1 MILSTL
7 ENFDISSLVIKMLGL
22 PVSKTMDF
30 EAKFDKLMLFE
41 VDGQYTHTSDSGK
54 DFGKTDISYFVMI
67 DYTHTLTMIGTFGT
81 AILQLPVNGGHDGGN
96 FHVEYKGR
104 KATYEDQV
112 DSHKLSSL
120 SSFYDSCQ
128 YVMKPIT
135 RGWKLTLVFNLVW
148 TNSTIVMPT
157 DFLVF
162 LKSLKKLEEAL
173 ISWVP
178 QRKEDVFSTEV
189 QQLLKENVKI
199 PLITWIDDKIVSCNE
214 KAEDTDIEDSE
225 DSENSENDD
234 NSEYEYDS
242 DSSDLWY
249 DDETDC
255 HCDQKI
261 STRECEEE
269 DVLFFVLEEKYFEN
283 SLMFHHLQGND
294 RILADLLRCCPFIDV
309 HLAKATYIKPIAR
322 KTTGGMAPKNQSP
335 IKILRWIDSNGAVK
349 DLKIDE
355 LNWSEKCVGPIRNL
369 LGPCSTETYS
379 ETRLNSAECHYQ
391 NSFRCSGEVE
401 IIRERICFHTI
412 LVIWP
417 KHQSIGM
424 YCRYGRYGLDM
435 FLNYFESSLTSML
448 GWQAVAQQQL
458 TQDFHQ
464 VVEYCCTHPKRIWT
478 QSSFKKGEITLRLLR
493 LCIALRARKEGLQIL
508 KILGSEFETK
518 RKKQILSFV
527 GIQNEQVAQ
536 ALVQFVCQS
545 NGECFMLF
553 VKFN

>member
-1 MILSTL
+1 
-7 ENFDISSLVIKMLGL
+7 
-22 PVSKTMDF
+22 
-30 EAKFDKLMLFE
+30 
-41 VDGQYTHTSDSGK
+41 
-54 DFGKTDISYFVMI
+54 
-67 DYTHTLTMIGTFGT
+67 MIGTFGT

-96 FHVEYKGR
+96 FNLEYKGR

-120 SSFYDSCQ
+120 SSFYDSCH
-128 YVMKPIT
+128 YVTKPIT

-214 KAEDTDIEDSE
+214 KAEDTNIEDSE

-234 NSEYEYDS
+234 NSENESDS
-242 DSSDLWY
+242 DPSDFWY

-255 HCDQKI
+255 HCDKKI
-261 STRECEEE
+261 STRKCEEE
-269 DVLFFVLEEKYFEN
+269 NVLFFVLGEKYFEN

-322 KTTGGMAPKNQSP
+322 KTTGGMAPEEKSNT
-335 IKILRWIDSNGAVK
+335 KISRWMDSNSAAK
-349 DLKIDE
+349 NLKIDE

-369 LGPCSTETYS
+369 LEPCSIQPDKKIKFR
-379 ETRLNSAECHYQ
+379 RLNSEECNCQ
-391 NSFRCSGEVE
+391 NGCRCRGKS
-401 IIRERICFHTI
+401 IRIRQKIYFHTI
-412 LVIWP
+412 LVLWP
-417 KHQSIGM
+417 KHLSIRM
-424 YCRYGRYGLDM
+424 YCRYGLAM
-435 FLNYFESSLTSML
+435 LLNDLESSLTSAL
-448 GWQAVAQQQL
+448 GWQTLTQQQL
-458 TQDFHQ
+458 AQDLNKT
-464 VVEYCCTHPKRIWT
+464 VEYCCTYPQRIWT
-478 QSSFKKGEITLRLLR
+478 QSTLRNGELTLRLLR
-493 LCIALRARKEGLQIL
+493 LCIALRARKEGLEIL
-508 KILGSEFETK
+508 KILGSEFEI
-518 RKKQILSFV
+518 KKKKKTLKTFE

-536 ALVQFVCQS
+536 AVVEFVCQS
-545 NGECFMLF
+545 NGEFSLF
-553 VKFN
+553 C